1 MRKAVLSYHPPQ
13 LRSNPVLRHTFRYA
27 ASASFSEPITNN
39 NVLGAL
45 GGIGTVVNSTITNF
59 FGSFRINR
67 IRIWG
72 ASTGALVSSVS
83 VTFFSAVGNAATNM
97 EFSDSST
104 SSAEP
109 PYLQCAPPKGSQ
121 ASFWNSSS
129 ASTLFTVVSSTPCI
143 VDLDVSAVFADGAGG
158 NTTGGLGTVAVG
170 NQYWLAL
177 DGASTNKLIPVS
189 LNTTT

>member
-1 MRKAVLSYHPPQ
+1 MLLRCHPPQ

-27 ASASFSEPITNN
+27 ASAAFNVTVTNN
-39 NVLGAL
+39 GMLGAL
-45 GGIGTVVNSTITNF
+45 GGIGTTTNSTITNF
-59 FGSFRINR
+59 FGSFKIHKF
-67 IRIWG
+67 RIWG

-83 VTFFSAVGNAATNM
+83 ITFFSGVGSAPTNM

-121 ASFWNSSS
+121 ASFWNGSS
-129 ASTLFTVVSSTPCI
+129 ASILFTIVSSTPCI
-143 VDLDVSAVFADGAGG
+143 LDMDVSAIFADGAGG
-158 NTTGGLGTVAVG
+158 NTTGGLTTVSVG
-170 NQYWLAL
+170 NEYWLAP
-177 DGASTNKLIPVS
+177 DGSSTNKLVPVS